1 MSTDRLIAPHQYRIK
16 PLGECMYCGA
26 KEGQIINVLR
36 KNKETFEKS
45 YIEEQAKLSNEH
57 IIPFG
62 LGGTLL
68 FEKSSCQ
75 ECARITSQIEENVM
89 RGFLYYPRVIG
100 KLPTRNK
107 KDRPK
112 TIKLE
117 CIDKNESI
125 TLRDFNL
132 DDAVSLLLLP
142 ALGQPGCMLG
152 VNYPANKIEI
162 HGIHWKLLGKD
173 AVKFFNDNDL
183 SGLKVNTKLGVND
196 FLRLLAKIAYGYY
209 VSVNGLFPK
218 EQSPLLPIILGKK
231 SKVDYSFLDF
241 IGQDTQKNK
250 ESINNPLHIIY
261 TDQHDDKNSKVIAH
275 SVSLQL
281 FTDSNAN
288 NNFGKYIMFV
298 RLQPCSVLG

>member
-1 MSTDRLIAPHQYRIK
+1 MIAPHQYRIK

-36 KNKETFEKS
+36 KNKETFEKN
-45 YIEEQAKLSNEH
+45 YIDEQAVLSDEH

-75 ECARITSQIEENVM
+75 ECARITSQIEQNVM

-112 TIKLE
+112 QIKLE
-117 CIDKNESI
+117 CIDKNEDI
-125 TLRDFNL
+125 TQRNFNL
-132 DDAVSLLLLP
+132 DEAVSVLLLP
-142 ALGQPGCMLG
+142 VLGQPGCMLG
-152 VNYPANKIEI
+152 KNYPVDKVDI
-162 HGIHWKLLGKD
+162 HGID
-173 AVKFFNDNDL
+173 NKFFGKNAINFLKNNDL
-183 SGLKVNTKLGVND
+183 NGLRIPTKLGIND

-209 VSVNGLFPK
+209 VAKNGIFPK
-218 EQSPLLPIILGKK
+218 DQSPLLPIIFGKNTEMG
-231 SKVDYSFLDF
+231 YSSLNF

>member
-1 MSTDRLIAPHQYRIK
+1 MIAPHQHRIK

-36 KNKETFEKS
+36 KNKENYEKN
-45 YIEEQAKLSNEH
+45 YIEEQAELSDEH

-75 ECARITSQIEENVM
+75 ECARITSQIEQNVM

-112 TIKLE
+112 QIKLE
-117 CIDKNESI
+117 CIDKNEAI
-125 TLRDFNL
+125 TQKDFNL
-132 DDAVSLLLLP
+132 DEAVSILLLP
-142 ALGQPGCMLG
+142 VLGQPGCMLG
-152 VNYPANKIEI
+152 RNYPVDQIDI
-162 HGIHWKLLGKD
+162 HGIDWKLLGKD
-173 AVKFFNDNDL
+173 TVEFLKDNDL
-183 SGLKVNTKLGVND
+183 KGLRIPAKLGGND

-218 EQSPLLPIILGKK
+218 EQSPLLPIILGKEN
-231 SKVDYSFLDF
+231 KVNYSFLDF
-241 IGQDTQKNK
+241 IGQDVQKNK
-250 ESINNPLHIIY
+250 ASTNNSLHLIY
-261 TDQHDDKNSKVIAH
+261 TDQHNDKDSNTIAH

-281 FTDSNAN
+281 FTDSISN
-288 NNFGKYIMFV
+288 NNYGKYIMFV
-298 RLQPCSVLG
+298 RLQLCSVLA